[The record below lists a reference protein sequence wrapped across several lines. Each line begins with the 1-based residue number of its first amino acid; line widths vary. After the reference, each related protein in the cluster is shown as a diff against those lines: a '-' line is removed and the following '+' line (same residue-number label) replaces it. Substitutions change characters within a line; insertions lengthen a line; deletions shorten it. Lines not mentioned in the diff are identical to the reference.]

1 VLELRRRPSR
11 VVQAEND
18 AVGSVAAE
26 VAHLRVVA
34 VDDERR
40 ASAEVRNGPAPALG
54 DELELAVPV
63 ELVAEEV
70 AQAERTRA
78 DSTGDVGKRG
88 LVDLEQAQVRFPG
101 REQRGSDSRNQV
113 RTRAVVSEPHAT
125 LDDLGDHRGRCRLA
139 VGRRHE
145 GRSLGEPRRQA
156 LDRLGSEERQHLSG
170 NGRSTARSR
179 EP

>member
-18 AVGSVAAE
+18 AVCSVAPE

-40 ASAEVRNGPAPALG
+40 AGAEVRNGPAPALG

-88 LVDLEQAQVRFPG
+88 LVDLEQAQLRFPG
-101 REQRGSDSRNQV
+101 REQRRSDSRNQV
-113 RTRAVVSEPHAT
+113 RSRAVVSEPHPT
-125 LDDLGDHRGRCRLA
+125 LEDLGDHRRRRRLA

-145 GRSLGEPRRQA
+145 SRSLGEPRREA
-156 LDRLGSEERQHLSG
+156 LDRPGSKKRQHLSG

-179 EP
+179 